1 MTSPRVTIDEKK
13 GGIIIEDMEA
23 EYQSTNSAQLM
34 KVVGNRPSSSV
45 TQVTVA
51 DNEKG
56 ARPRPF
62 SGHVGGSCGRASQ
75 QTCPEIPEDQNSG
88 VFAHDSQENGAD

>member
-1 MTSPRVTIDEKK
+1 MQVPDSVLTSPRVTIDEKK

-34 KVVGNRPSSSV
+34 KVGFNKPFTSETQFTSV
-45 TQVTVA
+45 

-56 ARPRPF
+56 RARPF
-62 SGHVGGSCGRASQ
+62 SGQVTGAASGRFS
-75 QTCPEIPEDQNSG
+75 
-88 VFAHDSQENGAD
+88 

>member
-1 MTSPRVTIDEKK
+1 MENPQISPDRRMQVPDSVLTSPRVTIDEKK

-34 KVVGNRPSSSV
+34 KVVGNKPFTPE
-45 TQVTVA
+45 TQFATA

-56 ARPRPF
+56 RARPLSGQVTAGAVSGRF
-62 SGHVGGSCGRASQ
+62 S
-75 QTCPEIPEDQNSG
+75 
-88 VFAHDSQENGAD
+88 